1 MSAAPPIYLVDIS
14 QSFDRIQ
21 PMNILALSDI
31 HGRIPKLPKAIAE
44 SPIELFIDCGDTCGH
59 FSKNWS
65 YNDYFQ
71 RMVNVEAEANDQL
84 GWLKDTYKPWIEKT
98 LKPKHI
104 IRLNGNHDFGE
115 CPEGLFEH
123 YLFQGS
129 KTIIIEGIKIGMM
142 TGMGQ
147 LVNEWH
153 DEIPEEE
160 FQRRIEGID
169 RDIQYL
175 VTHMPPHGILDQAY
189 SGDRIGSRALTQAI
203 FGRLGET
210 PYFTH
215 LTHHWFGH
223 AHEARG
229 KEEHDI
235 DGRKITFMNVA
246 ETYATLDSHRGNRVS
261 FHSK

>member
-1 MSAAPPIYLVDIS
+1 MKT
-14 QSFDRIQ
+14 
-21 PMNILALSDI
+21 ILAMSDI
-31 HGRIPKLPKAIAE
+31 HGRIPKLPKLTSTSE
-44 SPIELFIDCGDTCGH
+44 VDLFIDCGDTAGH
-59 FSKNWS
+59 FNANWN
-65 YNDYFQ
+65 YDNHY
-71 RMVNVEAEANDQL
+71 RRVVNVEAEAKDQL
-84 GWLKDTYKPWIEKT
+84 AWLKDTYKPWIEKT
-98 LKPKHI
+98 IKPKHI
-104 IRLNGNHDFGE
+104 IRLNGNHDFANAE
-115 CPEGLFEH
+115 AEFEY
-123 YLFQGS
+123 YLYQGS
-129 KTIIIEGIKIGMM
+129 KTITIEGIKIGLM

-147 LVNEWH
+147 LAGEWH

-175 VTHMPPHGILDQAY
+175 VTHMPPYGILDKCY
-189 SGDRIGSRALTQAI
+189 GGDRIGSRALTQAI

-215 LTHHWFGH
+215 LTHHWYGH

-246 ETYATLDSHRGNRVS
+246 ETYSTLDTHRGNRVA

>member
-1 MSAAPPIYLVDIS
+1 
-14 QSFDRIQ
+14 
-21 PMNILALSDI
+21 MNILAMSDL
-31 HGRIPKLPKAIAE
+31 HGRIPKLPKAIATSE
-44 SPIELFIDCGDTCGH
+44 VDLFIDCGDTCGH
-59 FSKNWS
+59 FKQNWTYS
-65 YNDYFQ
+65 DYFQ
-71 RMVNVEAEANDQL
+71 RMVNVPAEAKDQL
-84 GWLKDTYKPWIEKT
+84 GWLTDTYKPWIEKT

-129 KTIIIEGIKIGMM
+129 KTITVEGIKIGMM

-147 LVNEWH
+147 LAGEWH

-175 VTHMPPHGILDQAY
+175 VTHMPPYGILDQAY
-189 SGDRIGSRALTQAI
+189 SGDRIGSRALTKAI
-203 FGRLGET
+203 FGSAMGNQH
-210 PYFTH
+210 PYFTR

-223 AHEARG
+223 AHEARNM
-229 KEEHDI
+229 EQHEIEANDI
-235 DGRKITFMNVA
+235 YPARNIVFMNVA
-246 ETYATLDSHRGNRVS
+246 ETYGCLNTNTGEASHAGKRLAN
-261 FHSK
+261 HSKKPE